1 VPIPAHP
8 ADSPQARARRPARA
22 PFFPVAA
29 LCASTSC
36 ARRVAVRKREGA
48 RPLWHRSAPR
58 PPSAGSTYDRV
69 ILSPWR
75 VDRRT
80 AVRRPTH
87 LSNRRPLF
95 QRWRSTFERKRQDHR
110 EPNPGGDPITPPR
123 ALLVSSAGRSGSFSP
138 PPLAKLPLRAI
149 RGRRARRR
157 CRGRRASVPRRP
169 VAKPRST
176 QRTWDQ
182 GDLLGAHRRDSRSA
196 TTVAWPWV
204 AASWRSVSA
213 AIVIP
218 GPLALVSQQRLGRP
232 HRSSSPALD
241 YEASQP
247 PRRRHRCT
255 NLGPCRLG
263 RVFWVVQTVRDV

>member
-176 QRTWDQ
+176 QRT
-182 GDLLGAHRRDSRSA
+182 LGSGRPARRSPPGFEERNDRRVAVGRGQLAQRLGGNRDSRPISSCI
-196 TTVAWPWV
+196 
-204 AASWRSVSA
+204 AAA
-213 AIVIP
+213 ARPASPIVIA
-218 GPLALVSQQRLGRP
+218 GTRL
-232 HRSSSPALD
+232 
-241 YEASQP
+241 
-247 PRRRHRCT
+247 
-255 NLGPCRLG
+255 
-263 RVFWVVQTVRDV
+263 